1 MLKRKRKPKSI
12 IMKYNFKLEQ
22 LRSMWK
28 INILYFKSTKTRYWE
43 RWFVNCTWT
52 WWIQISI
59 LKFSILVSYC
69 KFCIWCILIMA
80 ILKQD
85 VLEMFKSKKQN
96 NRMIDDLWH
105 SYVPYS
111 LLFSFQSS
119 HRRQYYLQLEEL
131 LFKRLTFT
139 VFKCLIC

>member
-1 MLKRKRKPKSI
+1 MFLWNTIPIFNNLQESENQYFVLKA
-12 IMKYNFKLEQ
+12 MEN
-22 LRSMWK
+22 
-28 INILYFKSTKTRYWE
+28 RYWE
-43 RWFVNCTWT
+43 YWIVNCTW
-52 WWIQISI
+52 WNQVQVFM
-59 LKFSILVSYC
+59 FSILVSDC
-69 KFCIWCILIMA
+69 KFCISCTCILIMA